1 MRNRLLIG
9 LLFFSLFGWGQVPDT
24 NTFTLDTV
32 VKVVNPAT
40 NDLSACFSAAVK
52 ANFDP
57 LYDSIGYAPAN
68 SLLRF
73 RNYQAIEAPCDTCYG
88 LLYNWYAVNT
98 GKLAPTGWHVPSQT
112 EFETLRLYVASQGWN
127 YDGTTDA
134 GTDTDNKQAKA
145 LANDCGWESS
155 SITGAVGNTDYPAIR
170 NISGWSGL
178 PTGHRRTNGEYLYI
192 EGYGYWWS
200 TSLIYSIAPV
210 NYYICYADIYFYAG
224 FNEKQWG
231 LSIRCVR
238 DAYEG
243 WENDVPVVDYDGNEY
258 DVVEIGTQLWL
269 VQNLVTTHLNDG
281 TAIPEVTDNSAW
293 SVLTT
298 PAFCAYDNDW
308 SYACKTRP

>member
-57 LYDSIGYAPAN
+57 LYDSIGYAPVN

-73 RNYQAIEAPCDTCYG
+73 RNYQASEAPCDTCYG

-98 GKLAPTGWHVPSQT
+98 GKLAPTGWHVP
-112 EFETLRLYVASQGWN
+112 
-127 YDGTTDA
+127 TDA
-134 GTDTDNKQAKA
+134 EWTTLTTWLTDN
-145 LANDCGWESS
+145 
-155 SITGAVGNTDYPAIR
+155 
-170 NISGWSGL
+170 
-178 PTGHRRTNGEYLYI
+178 
-192 EGYGYWWS
+192 GYGYQGS
-200 TSLIYSIAPV
+200 GDDIAKSAASQCGWDVWDSGYGNPGSDSYT
-210 NYYICYADIYFYAG
+210 N
-224 FNEKQWG
+224 NSSG
-231 LSIRCVR
+231 LSIFPAGFRIYAQSGIFGGVGQRWYQWSSTQYSSSNAWLRYQYVDNIVISRYNLSKRYGCSVRCVR
-238 DAYEG
+238 DIYEG
-243 WENDVPVVDYDGNEY
+243 WEEDVPVVDYDGNEY
-258 DVVEIGTQLWL
+258 DVVKIGTQLWL

-281 TAIPEVTDNSAW
+281 TAIPEVTDNSEW
-293 SVLTT
+293 SILTT

-308 SYACKTRP
+308 SNACKTRPDVME

>member
-57 LYDSIGYAPAN
+57 LYDSIGYAPVN

-88 LLYNWYAVNT
+88 FLYNWYTVNT
-98 GKLAPTGWHVPSQT
+98 GKLAPTGWRVPSIAD
-112 EFETLRLYVASQGWN
+112 FDSLRSYVASQGWN
-127 YDGTTDA
+127 YDGTTYL
-134 GTDTDNKQAKA
+134 GSYMESKQGKA
-145 LANDCGWESS
+145 LAEDCGWGISEDE
-155 SITGAVGNTDYPAIR
+155 GCVGNTDYPSMR
-170 NISGWSGL
+170 NISGFTAKPSGYRATAGTFSGFSLYASWSSSTPNGTL
-178 PTGHRRTNGEYLYI
+178 VNGYQLFSNATYATLLVTGKKY
-192 EGYGYWWS
+192 
-200 TSLIYSIAPV
+200 
-210 NYYICYADIYFYAG
+210 
-224 FNEKQWG
+224 G
-231 LSIRCVR
+231 LSIRCIK
-238 DAYEG
+238 DFYEG

-281 TAIPEVTDNSAW
+281 TAIPEVTDNSTW
-293 SVLTT
+293 STLTT